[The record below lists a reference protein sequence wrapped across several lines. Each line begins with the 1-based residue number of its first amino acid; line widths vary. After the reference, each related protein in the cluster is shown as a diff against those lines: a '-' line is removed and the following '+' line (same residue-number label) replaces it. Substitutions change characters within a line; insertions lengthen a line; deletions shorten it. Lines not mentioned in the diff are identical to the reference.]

1 MEGQIELEDYL
12 KQIERKNFNILDYIK
27 VGSENA
33 VNRSHLVT
41 TTGLPDRYVRM
52 AIAKAR
58 REIPILNMQD
68 GSGYFIPDMNAEGD
82 REKLKHYVKQEE
94 SRLKS
99 IGWSLMAARKTL
111 RNCGIE
117 LEVGGG
123 GAG

>member
-1 MEGQIELEDYL
+1 MDGQIELEDYL
-12 KQIERKNFNILDYIK
+12 KQIGRKNFNILDYIN

-33 VNRSHLVT
+33 VDRSYLVSV
-41 TTGLPDRYVRM
+41 TGLPDRYVRR

-68 GSGYFIPDMNAEGD
+68 GSGYFIPDMNSEKD
-82 REKLKHYVKQEE
+82 RDKLKHYVAQEN

-111 RNCGIE
+111 SNCGIE